1 MFKNTTFAVVL
12 AFCLALIGVPEVSAT
27 EYVNGILVE
36 YYGNVGWWL
45 QGMPDLD
52 SRAPDLTV
60 IGSEID
66 HPASS
71 EVWDGLSSNFANHFA
86 ARHRALLEV
95 PSDGTYVF
103 TLTADD
109 GAILVLDGE
118 EVIVDDVPH
127 GMRGASCSVELTAGL
142 HEIQVDYFEEAGD
155 AGLVLEWQG
164 PGVVSGPIPP
174 SAYFLD
180 VEDGF
185 GFGLSAEVFDMRERS
200 ALISDIP
207 DLRGLAPCETGVV
220 ESVYFPASAQAWA
233 TFPQDRTDYYAARF
247 TGWIKVDADG
257 GHVFSLSADDGAR
270 LWIDGALAVDNGG
283 RHSSVEVT
291 NAVSLTAGLHRIRIE
306 YLEMNGNA
314 GLELRWS
321 GPGFGKT
328 VVPPD
333 HLLHDLADSDSDA
346 DGIPDSWEISYGL
359 DPDDPSDALSDP
371 DGDGATCLQEYAA
384 GTNPIRCTLSES
396 VSAAGLKL
404 ELYSFPGYTL
414 SAVPAFGGLA
424 PDSVTL
430 ATNVCFGANE
440 LSAALDSFFGRGA
453 FAARFSGYIRI
464 PVSGRYDFRLRSDDG
479 SVLWIDGE
487 RLVDCDGLHG
497 ARDAVGSRWF
507 ESGDYPVVVGYFDN
521 GGSNE
526 LTLYW
531 TGPGIAES
539 PVPSSAFRRIDETVN
554 RPLVSLE
561 TPESGRV
568 FGVGNVIRI
577 AASAYAYE
585 GVVTEV
591 DFFAGTDLIGRGSLV
606 GGRWTLTW
614 TNDCRLGEFTLSA
627 VAVDSLGRRGVSTP
641 VDLTVLPPPSGYSY
655 GIDAEFYEFD
665 RELLTLPE
673 LDGLHPSRTFRVSD
687 VNYGKSLL
695 AWTGFPESPS
705 DRFAVRFSG
714 NVWVR
719 ESGRYVL
726 TVTSD
731 DGAELRLDG
740 TTLFEAGPLHD
751 MQSQS
756 VTVELSKG
764 IHPFELRCYENDE
777 YAGAVFAWTRAD
789 SSSEA
794 EPIPEIRFVRQTG
807 VVDSDGDGM
816 PDWWEEEEGFD
827 PADPADAGLDADA
840 DGLTNLAEYRAG
852 TNPRSADTDADG
864 MPDAWEV
871 ANGTF
876 AYIADDLED
885 MDGDGLVNIEECRA
899 GTDPGR
905 VDTDGDGCG
914 DVLEVRNVRS
924 DPLVAD
930 ITWTALPVGER
941 LAATNA
947 VTTTGTWRTDADG
960 SVFSLERAG
969 SLTWT
974 LDVPSGGVDAF
985 AVRVAQHEV
994 MSGQDEFDLSLF
1006 VDGLFVS
1013 RQVVKAPYG
1022 SLTEAYFFL
1031 PEIAPGPHEF
1041 RVVWHN
1047 WEVNTFL
1054 SVRDL
1059 GFVRFGGPD
1068 ADGNGVADWRDH
1080 RGPNAS
1086 GIDGLPLESLVS
1098 PVCIEGHDLWRDILE
1113 VAVEYPETNA
1123 FFATVK
1129 TVGDGFYADIPL
1141 PEEGRAIVSLADR
1154 GTVDSF
1160 PVVWGEFDIAAGEYE
1175 TEALIIR
1182 DGDSLRLAGAPGRE
1196 SALTVYRADGE
1207 GGWSPV
1213 TNWIQRSATAYRFDG
1228 AGAYLVEA
1236 ASDGVWGPDAAYARV
1251 DVVRSRFTNRNPATM
1266 IDEETYLPC
1275 PELSPRNVVEHDS
1288 ELVVGAVVT
1297 ASGGVDLTL
1306 STAADRDLGLVS
1318 RLDGDGAISDAVQVT
1333 PVWADNGT
1341 YYHVVRT
1348 YPDGSQLVEISLL
1361 LGAVAPGT
1369 TVDLVIFVSGVMFE
1383 DGTRSRTLTAD
1394 DFDENGHCMVRF
1406 VKARGVTTS
1415 VCHRTYI
1422 RQNGR
1427 LIYTND

>member
-1 MFKNTTFAVVL
+1 MKTKRPFTSA
-12 AFCLALIGVPEVSAT
+12 LALGIAFFGAFAAFAT

-333 HLLHDLADSDSDA
+333 HLLHDLADPDSDA

-359 DPDDPSDALSDP
+359 DPDDPSDAQSDP
-371 DGDGATCLQEYAA
+371 DGDGATCLQEHAA
-384 GTNPIRCTLSES
+384 GTNPVRCTLSES
-396 VSAAGLKL
+396 VSASGLKL

-414 SAVPAFGGLA
+414 SAVPDFGGLA

-440 LSAALDSFFGRGA
+440 LSAALDPFFGRGA

-614 TNDCRLGEFTLSA
+614 TNDCRLGEFPLSA

-641 VDLTVLPPPSGYSY
+641 VGLTVLPPPSGYSY

-751 MQSQS
+751 MQSRS

-794 EPIPEIRFVRQTG
+794 EPIPEVCFVRQTG
-807 VVDSDGDGM
+807 VVDSDGDGT
-816 PDWWEEEEGFD
+816 PDWWEEDNGFD

-840 DGLTNLAEYRAG
+840 DGLTNLAEYRFG

-871 ANGTF
+871 ANGTIPF
-876 AYIADDLED
+876 GVDALDDP
-885 MDGDGLVNIEECRA
+885 DGDGLANVDEYRA
-899 GTDPGR
+899 GSRPD
-905 VDTDGDGCG
+905 VSDTDGDGFG
-914 DVLEVRNVRS
+914 DRIEFNELGT
-924 DPLVAD
+924 DATVAD
-930 ITWTALPVGER
+930 SIVTGSPETTASL
-941 LAATNA
+941 TNA
-947 VTTTGTWRTDADG
+947 
-960 SVFSLERAG
+960 FSLVVNTVGVYAVSVTIAQEWHDYGSWKVAMPSYDRVLFAVDGHEYAWRDIGIDVDRPTTVVFYTPILGEGEHWVSVGCGHPEYRLTTVVVSLSAARCLDLDLEGVARRRNRVWEDSIASRVSPAFVEGDARFPWRVSADVGTVRPSGSGSWYMDVPLDDGGSSAVTLCFEDMVSTNILVRWEPTNPFADDEPVLMRAG
-969 SLTWT
+969 SRLLLAGCPDGSTNGT
-974 LDVPSGGVDAF
+974 
-985 AVRVAQHEV
+985 VRVE
-994 MSGQDEFDLSLF
+994 
-1006 VDGLFVS
+1006 
-1013 RQVVKAPYG
+1013 
-1022 SLTEAYFFL
+1022 T
-1031 PEIAPGPHEF
+1031 
-1041 RVVWHN
+1041 
-1047 WEVNTFL
+1047 
-1054 SVRDL
+1054 
-1059 GFVRFGGPD
+1059 
-1068 ADGNGVADWRDH
+1068 NGVFACDYEGTGSAVLSFPEGDFDVVSYWEC
-1080 RGPNAS
+1080 
-1086 GIDGLPLESLVS
+1086 DGGE
-1098 PVCIEGHDLWRDILE
+1098 
-1113 VAVEYPETNA
+1113 
-1123 FFATVK
+1123 
-1129 TVGDGFYADIPL
+1129 
-1141 PEEGRAIVSLADR
+1141 EEGRTASFHVRALGGTFAAERPACLVGVVRRWGCPRLPEDCVLEADERTLIGRTESGALSLAVLDTR
-1154 GTVDSF
+1154 GERMVTARISEGGPVLDCRKVEPLWAVAACGNIAYAIETNEYGTLCRSVLSQRGAAADVRFKIESYLASVLLDDFTTHRMIGIDSF
-1160 PVVWGEFDIAAGEYE
+1160 DAAGHYTYDLIKPDSVPSPCHSVFVYQGAEMIG
-1175 TEALIIR
+1175 EA
-1182 DGDSLRLAGAPGRE
+1182 
-1196 SALTVYRADGE
+1196 VY
-1207 GGWSPV
+1207 
-1213 TNWIQRSATAYRFDG
+1213 
-1228 AGAYLVEA
+1228 
-1236 ASDGVWGPDAAYARV
+1236 
-1251 DVVRSRFTNRNPATM
+1251 
-1266 IDEETYLPC
+1266 
-1275 PELSPRNVVEHDS
+1275 
-1288 ELVVGAVVT
+1288 
-1297 ASGGVDLTL
+1297 
-1306 STAADRDLGLVS
+1306 
-1318 RLDGDGAISDAVQVT
+1318 GDG
-1333 PVWADNGT
+1333 PMPEEW
-1341 YYHVVRT
+1341 
-1348 YPDGSQLVEISLL
+1348 
-1361 LGAVAPGT
+1361 
-1369 TVDLVIFVSGVMFE
+1369 
-1383 DGTRSRTLTAD
+1383 
-1394 DFDENGHCMVRF
+1394 
-1406 VKARGVTTS
+1406 K
-1415 VCHRTYI
+1415 
-1422 RQNGR
+1422 
-1427 LIYTND
+1427 